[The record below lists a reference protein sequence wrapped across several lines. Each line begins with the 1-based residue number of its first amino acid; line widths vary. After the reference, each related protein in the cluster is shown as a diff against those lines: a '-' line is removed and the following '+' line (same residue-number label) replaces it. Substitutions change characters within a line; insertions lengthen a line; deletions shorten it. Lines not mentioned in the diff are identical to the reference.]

1 MSTKLKLVCMG
12 YPCTGCTI
20 VQSLIKEVMQKV
32 VNQTG
37 VDYEEV
43 ILKHPSEIYDIKG
56 VEVEK
61 LPLVLINDEQVTAG
75 NLIST
80 KELIKLIENS

>member
-1 MSTKLKLVCMG
+1 MG
-12 YPCTGCTI
+12 YPCSGCTI
-20 VQSLIKEVMQKV
+20 IQSLIKEVIQKV
-32 VNQTG
+32 IKQT
-37 VDYEEV
+37 DIEYEEV
-43 ILKHPSEIYDIKG
+43 ILQHPNEIYNIEG

-61 LPLVLINDEQVTAG
+61 LPLILINDEQVTAG